1 MRHGATPTRVA
12 RLREL
17 VGASPR
23 TLARWRRW
31 WREAFATSRFW
42 QVAAGRFGT
51 PVTCELLPL
60 SLLERFAGDARD
72 RLVATLRFLG
82 PITTASARGAMAF

>member
-1 MRHGATPTRVA
+1 V
-12 RLREL
+12 
-17 VGASPR
+17 
-23 TLARWRRW
+23 
-31 WREAFATSRFW
+31 FATSRFW
-42 QVAAGRFGT
+42 QAAAGRFGT
-51 PVTCELLPL
+51 PVTRELLPW